1 MDQGN
6 ESILELTFK
15 MTGNGSEAKERF
27 VLARANEP
35 RASVWSA
42 RSLLPLFGGT
52 AEVARDVKAP
62 ASRAQ
67 SKRFA
72 PFYGPR

>member
-15 MTGNGSEAKERF
+15 MTGNGSEMKERF
-27 VLARANEP
+27 VWARANEP

-42 RSLLPLFGGT
+42 RSLLPLF
-52 AEVARDVKAP
+52 EVE
-62 ASRAQ
+62 Q
-67 SKRFA
+67 
-72 PFYGPR
+72 

>member
-6 ESILELTFK
+6 ESILELTCK
-15 MTGNGSEAKERF
+15 KTGNGSEAKERF
-27 VLARANEP
+27 VWARANEP

-42 RSLLPLFGGT
+42 WSLLPLFGGT
-52 AEVARDVKAP
+52 AAVAGDAKAP
-62 ASRAQ
+62 ASRTQ

-72 PFYGPR
+72 PFYRAC